1 MSSTLRSRPTAAKP
15 NDSTEESSSS
25 SPTREYNLSSTSDD
39 DEPVSR
45 LPSFLDIIRLLLV
58 GILLSTTL
66 SYFITSD
73 SLIWGYRPA
82 WTRPA
87 RIRAWLHGPI
97 SLTPTQLSAYNGTVP
112 SLPIYLALNASIYD
126 VSSSPHLYGPGG
138 PYHFFS
144 GRDATRA
151 FITGCFDAEN
161 LIADLRGVEEMFI
174 PVDDDGE
181 EVVSSKVKKVRRER
195 DMRVARKKV
204 EEAVEGWRRLF
215 DGGKGGKYFWVGRVV
230 GREND
235 KEKEEV
241 RGLCEAAREGR
252 PRRGKVEGGGDKGR
266 VRRAEDV

>member
-1 MSSTLRSRPTAAKP
+1 MTSTLRSRPTATNPEKP
-15 NDSTEESSSS
+15 TEDTTT
-25 SPTREYNLSSTSDD
+25 SPNTTRTYNVSSTSDD

-45 LPSFLDIIRLLLV
+45 LPSLLDILRLLLV

-73 SLIWGYRPA
+73 SLTWGYRPA

-87 RIRAWLHGPI
+87 RIRAWLRGPI
-97 SLTPTQLSAYNGTVP
+97 TLTPDQLSLYNGTLP
-112 SLPIYLALNASIYD
+112 SLPIYLSLNASIYD

-151 FITGCFDAEN
+151 FITGCFKE
-161 LIADLRGVEEMFI
+161 DLTHDIRGVEEMFVPI
-174 PVDDDGE
+174 DDPE
-181 EVVSSKVKKVRRER
+181 EGVVSSKVRKTRRER
-195 DMRVARKKV
+195 DLRVARRKV
-204 EEAVEGWRRLF
+204 REAVEGWRGLF
-215 DGGKGGKYFWVGRVV
+215 NGGKGGRYFWVGTVV
-230 GREND
+230 GLE
-235 KEKEEV
+235 EGGEV

-252 PRRGKVEGGGDKGR
+252 PRRGKDNGGGEGDKGR